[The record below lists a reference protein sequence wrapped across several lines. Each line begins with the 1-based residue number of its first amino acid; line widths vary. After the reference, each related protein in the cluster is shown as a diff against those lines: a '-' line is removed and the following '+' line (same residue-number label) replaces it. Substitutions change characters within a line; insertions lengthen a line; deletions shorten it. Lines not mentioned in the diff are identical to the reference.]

1 MEEETDDFD
10 KTLVWSTEEEN
21 ARSLR
26 STGEIGTFYLVLAAF
41 FLFVFV
47 FFILYFANRGK
58 KLNAIDMMR
67 DPNNVFEDAD
77 EVEGDA
83 DADAEQEQDK
93 DPNKEEIPL
102 IDIPE
107 EEPQAPETQA
117 PVVDNM
123 LPKPVEVK

>member
-1 MEEETDDFD
+1 MEEEDDFD

-21 ARSLR
+21 ARANRGGS
-26 STGEIGTFYLVLAAF
+26 EIGTFYLVLAAF

-77 EVEGDA
+77 EVEGELEGEG
-83 DADAEQEQDK
+83 EQEEDK

>member
-1 MEEETDDFD
+1 MEETDDFD

-26 STGEIGTFYLVLAAF
+26 TTGEIGTFYLVLAAF

-47 FFILYFANRGK
+47 FFVLYFANRGK

-67 DPNNVFEDAD
+67 DPNNVFDDPEELDIEDGDD
-77 EVEGDA
+77 EGEK
-83 DADAEQEQDK
+83 QDT
-93 DPNKEEIPL
+93 NHEEIPM

-107 EEPQAPETQA
+107 EEPLAPETQA
-117 PVVDNM
+117 PVIDNM

>member
-10 KTLVWSTEEEN
+10 KTLIWSTEEEN

-26 STGEIGTFYLVLAAF
+26 NSGEIGTFYLVLAAF

-47 FFILYFANRGK
+47 FFVLYFANRGK

-67 DPNNVFEDAD
+67 DPNNVFDDPEELDIEDGD
-77 EVEGDA
+77 GEG
-83 DADAEQEQDK
+83 EKQDT
-93 DPNKEEIPL
+93 NHEEIPM

-107 EEPQAPETQA
+107 EEPLAPETQA
-117 PVVDNM
+117 PVIDNM